1 LLGHI
6 AVKDIGIEAYA
17 IEPVVDLDSSFLA
30 LAENE
35 HEEGNAA
42 INDGLEGF
50 FLMVLTLL

>member
-1 LLGHI
+1 
-6 AVKDIGIEAYA
+6 VKDIGIEAYA